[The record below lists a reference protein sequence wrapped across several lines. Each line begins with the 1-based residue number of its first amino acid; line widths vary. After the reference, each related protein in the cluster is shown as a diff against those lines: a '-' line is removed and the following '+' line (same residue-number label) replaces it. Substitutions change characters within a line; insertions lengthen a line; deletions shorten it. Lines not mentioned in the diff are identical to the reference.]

1 MTVVGT
7 ITLLATIDTSQYERG
22 VKDIERSNKEIEGSA
37 GQTEKRSNNAFNRV
51 AKVGLAA
58 IAAGAVTAGA
68 MITKNIGGAIRR
80 VDTLNNSTRVFENMG
95 FEASETE
102 KAMERL
108 VEGITGLPTSLD
120 SAVVSLQ
127 QLSAANRDIA
137 GAERIYQALNNAV
150 LAFGSETSTTE
161 SAVTALSRAINSGRL
176 QGDQFNTLMDNMGP
190 VINQIADDM
199 GITTQALQKG
209 LSDGSISV
217 SDFIDE
223 LLRLNEEGSGSF
235 ASLKDQARDATG
247 GIGTSFSNM
256 NIAIQKGIGEVV
268 KAIGN
273 DNITNA
279 VAAIGNA
286 FQTALT
292 AVADGFRFAGEAISV
307 VIEWLQ
313 PLIDYIKNNQTL
325 IDTLKNTLL
334 VLGGILLGAVLAG
347 IVVVVAAVAALTFV
361 VEVLVGVFTW
371 VMEAGIAAWEF
382 LSNAW
387 SGAVDF
393 FSGIWDGIKS
403 IFSGVASFFGG
414 VFTSAWDIVTGV
426 FSAAVGFFS
435 GVWNGVVAVFSPVV
449 GFFSGVFQGAWNAI
463 KSVFSAVSGFF
474 RGVWDTIVSIFTNVG
489 TAVGNAIGGTFKNII
504 NTILKGAIGIINGF
518 IDAINLAVDIINN
531 IPGVNI
537 GRLDRLNVP
546 QLATGGVVTSATLAV
561 IGEGSEPEA
570 VIPLSKLDQMLSG
583 EGSGGRDVTVNQYNT
598 INDNI
603 DMNIATR
610 YLTKELAR
618 S

>member
-7 ITLLATIDTSQYERG
+7 ITLLATIDTSQYKRG
-22 VKDIERSNKEIEGSA
+22 VNDIERSNKDIEGSA
-37 GQTEKRSNNAFNRV
+37 VETEKRSNNSFNRV

-95 FEASETE
+95 FEANETE

-108 VEGITGLPTSLD
+108 VKGITGLPTSLD

-127 QLSAANRDIA
+127 QLSAANRDISQ
-137 GAERIYQALNNAV
+137 AERIYQALNNSV

-161 SAVTALSRAINSGRL
+161 SAVTALSRAMNSGRL
-176 QGDQFNTLMDNMGP
+176 QGEQFNTLMDNMGP
-190 VINQIADDM
+190 VINKIADDM

-209 LSDGSISV
+209 LSDGTISV
-217 SDFIDE
+217 SEFIDE

-235 ASLKDQARDATG
+235 ASLENQARDATG
-247 GIGTSFSNM
+247 GIGTSFGNM
-256 NIAIQKGIGEVV
+256 NIAIQKGIGEVI

-279 VAAIGNA
+279 VATIGNA
-286 FQTALT
+286 FQIALT

-371 VMEAGIAAWEF
+371 VMETGIAAWE
-382 LSNAW
+382 LISNAW
-387 SGAVDF
+387 SGTVD
-393 FSGIWDGIKS
+393 
-403 IFSGVASFFGG
+403 
-414 VFTSAWDIVTGV
+414 
-426 FSAAVGFFS
+426 FFS
-435 GVWNGVVAVFSPVV
+435 GVWNGIKSIFTPVIN
-449 GFFSGVFQGAWNAI
+449 FFKGIFEGAWNAI

-474 RGVWDTIVSIFTNVG
+474 RCVWDTIVSIFTNVG
-489 TAVGNAIGGTFKNII
+489 TAVGDAIGGTFKNII

-537 GRLDRLNVP
+537 GKLGRLDVP

-583 EGSGGRDVTVNQYNT
+583 DGSGGKNVTVNQYNT
-598 INDNI
+598 VNDNI

-618 S
+618 A

>member
-7 ITLLATIDTSQYERG
+7 ITLLATIDTSQYKSG
-22 VKDIERSNKEIEGSA
+22 VNEIERSNKDIEGSA
-37 GQTEKRSNNAFNRV
+37 VETEKRSNNSFNRV

-95 FEASETE
+95 FEANETE

-108 VEGITGLPTSLD
+108 VKGITGLPTSLD

-127 QLSAANRDIA
+127 QLSAANRDISQ
-137 GAERIYQALNNAV
+137 AERIYQALNNSV

-161 SAVTALSRAINSGRL
+161 SAVTALSRAMNSGRL
-176 QGDQFNTLMDNMGP
+176 QGEQFNTLMDNMGP
-190 VINQIADDM
+190 VINKIADDM

-209 LSDGSISV
+209 LSDGTISV
-217 SDFIDE
+217 SEFIDE

-235 ASLKDQARDATG
+235 ASLENQARDATG
-247 GIGTSFSNM
+247 GIGTSFGNM
-256 NIAIQKGIGEVV
+256 NIAIQKGIGEIIN
-268 KAIGN
+268 AIGN
-273 DNITNA
+273 DNITNT
-279 VAAIGNA
+279 VATIGNA
-286 FQTALT
+286 FQIALT

-371 VMEAGIAAWEF
+371 VMEIGIAAWE
-382 LSNAW
+382 LISNAW
-387 SGAVDF
+387 SGTVD
-393 FSGIWDGIKS
+393 
-403 IFSGVASFFGG
+403 
-414 VFTSAWDIVTGV
+414 
-426 FSAAVGFFS
+426 FFS
-435 GVWNGVVAVFSPVV
+435 GVWNGIKSIFTPVIN
-449 GFFSGVFQGAWNAI
+449 FFKGIFEGAWNAI

-489 TAVGNAIGGTFKNII
+489 TAVGDAIGGTFKNII

-537 GRLDRLNVP
+537 GKLGRLDVP

-570 VIPLSKLDQMLSG
+570 VIPLSRLDQMLSG
-583 EGSGGRDVTVNQYNT
+583 DGGGGKGVTVNQYNT
-598 INDNI
+598 VNDNI

-618 S
+618 A